1 MPSTYDPLLRLE
13 LQATGE
19 NATTWGTKTNN
30 NLDLLAESIAGA
42 VTLNVAGSGDYT
54 LSTANGAE
62 DEARQAIL
70 VLTGT
75 LTGNRNIIV
84 PSSPKN
90 YTVINNTTG
99 AFTVTLKQ
107 SGGTGLVI
115 PTTGPTIT
123 VCTSTTCVDSIG
135 ATPYTKSFLAAT
147 SVEAAVT
154 ALGLANTAT
163 LVATSIGSALITA
176 VDTSAGR
183 AAIEAV
189 GTGPITTSGLTQ
201 ATSRLLGRT
210 TAGTG
215 AVEEIT
221 VGSGLSFSAGSIS
234 AIAGTGN
241 LLNVQVFTSSGTYT
255 RTSGATRAVVIA
267 VGGGGGSGGVAVG
280 GAAPNAGNG
289 GTGGTTSFGSHVSA
303 GGGLGSSAVRNAS
316 SNGGGGGSGGSGAL
330 ISLRG
335 QPGGVVGTVS
345 VGGNGGG
352 MGGGLGGNSGVLGG
366 GGGGAYASVACV
378 GTGATGGGG
387 QGETAIDYISS
398 GLGATETVTIGAGGS
413 AGSAGSS
420 GSAGT
425 TGGAGYVIVYEYS

>member
-19 NATTWGTKTNN
+19 NATTWGVKTNT

-70 VLTGT
+70 VLTGL

-107 SGGTGLVI
+107 SAGTGLVL
-115 PTTGPTIT
+115 GASGSTIT
-123 VCTSTTCVDSIG
+123 VCTSTTCIDATG
-135 ATPYTKSFLAAT
+135 ATPYTRNFLIAT
-147 SVEAAVT
+147 SVAPAVS

-183 AAIEAV
+183 AAIAAAGSGAV
-189 GTGPITTSGLTQ
+189 TASGLTM

-210 TAGTG
+210 TSATGT
-215 AVEEIT
+215 VEEIT
-221 VGSGLSFSAGSIS
+221 VGSGLSLSAGSLS

-241 LLNVQVFTSSGTYT
+241 LLNVQVFTGSGTYT
-255 RTSGATRAVVIA
+255 RTSGATRAVVVA
-267 VGGGGGSGGVAVG
+267 VGGGGGGRSVGSGG
-280 GAAPNAGNG
+280 N
-289 GTGGTTSFGSHVSA
+289 GGTTSFGSHVSA
-303 GGGLGSSAVRNAS
+303 A
-316 SNGGGGGSGGSGAL
+316 GGSGATSGEGGAGGTGGSGAT
-330 ISLRG
+330 IAIRG
-335 QPGGVVGTVS
+335 APGVAS
-345 VGGNGGG
+345 AASFGGNVGVAAAGAGGG
-352 MGGGLGGNSGVLGG
+352 QGGGLSTTAGVRGG
-366 GGGGAYASVACV
+366 GGGGVAVAQFSSCCGSLGGV
-378 GTGATGGGG
+378 AGGGGG
-387 QGETAIDYISS
+387 QGETCIRYITS
-398 GLGATETVTIGAGGS
+398 GLGSTETVTIGAGG
-413 AGSAGSS
+413 AGGTGIPGVAPAAG
-420 GSAGT
+420 A
-425 TGGAGYVIVYEYS
+425 GGAGYVIVYEYS